1 MVRITKNGR
10 ELYIPY
16 SAYVQDYKDIGWVI
30 IKEPK
35 SVKVVEKVEE
45 EKKEEVKQVADINVG
60 DIKEEIHFEV
70 KPDKTTSKRNRTGG
84 KK

>member
-16 SAYVQDYKDIGWVI
+16 SAYVQDYKDMGWVI
-30 IKEPK
+30 IQDSK

-45 EKKEEVKQVADINVG
+45 EKKEEVNQVA

>member
-30 IKEPK
+30 IKDTK

-45 EKKEEVKQVADINVG
+45 EKKEEVNP
-60 DIKEEIHFEV
+60 EEIHFEV

>member
-1 MVRITKNGR
+1 MVRITKNGQ

-30 IKEPK
+30 IQEPK

-45 EKKEEVKQVADINVG
+45 EKKEEVNQVA

>member
-16 SAYVQDYKDIGWVI
+16 SAYVQDYKDMGWVI
-30 IKEPK
+30 IQDSK

-45 EKKEEVKQVADINVG
+45 EKKEEVKQVA

>member
-45 EKKEEVKQVADINVG
+45 EKKEEVK
-60 DIKEEIHFEV
+60 KEETHFEV
-70 KPDKTTSKRNRTGG
+70 KPKETSKNRTGG

>member
-30 IKEPK
+30 IQEPK

-45 EKKEEVKQVADINVG
+45 EKKEEVKQVA